1 MRRLLFSSSLLS
13 VFALALAL
21 PACGGTSG
29 AFNGNGT
36 GIPVD
41 PTLVQVVHSKDDLG
55 EPYKELGT
63 AKAKAASADE
73 ALELAKEHCGRTGG
87 GDLLILNTEPFQ
99 SGSVWRV
106 DAICAKS
113 DKPVAAGSGGSGG
126 KALPASDG
134 GGKAMPA
141 EQAGGGKPL

>member
-1 MRRLLFSSSLLS
+1 MRRLFPLSSLLS

-36 GIPVD
+36 GVPID
-41 PTLVQVVHSKDDLG
+41 PALVQVVHSKDDLSD
-55 EPYKELGT
+55 PYKELGT

-87 GDLLILNTEPFQ
+87 GDLLILSTEPFQ

-106 DAICAKS
+106 DATCAKS
-113 DKPVAAGSGGSGG
+113 DKPVAAGSGGNGG
-126 KALPASDG
+126 KALPASDSG
-134 GGKAMPA
+134 AKATPA
-141 EQAGGGKPL
+141 EQASGGKPL